1 MHHATR
7 VRNDPTLTRAG
18 RQAIIGDAIFFFRKP
33 AVARDRD
40 TVTPTRAYYRSH
52 DATHPHPNRQSTV
65 YRRTPVRRELA
76 RARRREWGR
85 CVRHRHRAR
94 SIEATYV
101 WRVEHA
107 AGWAD
112 DATGT
117 AVVQDE
123 HVGRPT
129 ARRSQKRCRIQVVG
143 GNALASLASPPER
156 SGRTRPTCATCQVGR
171 FTSHHRNAMQQHD
184 EVDAGRVDANESAV

>member
-1 MHHATR
+1 MC
-7 VRNDPTLTRAG
+7 VRNDPTLTEAG
-18 RQAIIGDAIFFFRKP
+18 RQAIIGDAIFVFRNQ
-33 AVARDRD
+33 AVANKCVRD
-40 TVTPTRAYYRSH
+40 TVNPIRAYDRSH
-52 DATHPHPNRQSTV
+52 DATHSHPNRQSTV
-65 YRRTPVRRELA
+65 YRRMPVRRELA

-101 WRVEHA
+101 WPVEHA

-112 DATGT
+112 DGTGT
-117 AVVQDE
+117 GRSGRACRTTDRSMQSKAVQDPG
-123 HVGRPT
+123 GRRERPSVP
-129 ARRSQKRCRIQVVG
+129 RE
-143 GNALASLASPPER
+143 PPER